1 MDRVNRSPE
10 RQFDGSELDW
20 LIEQYLAESKSRVSK
35 NTLRDYTYLLDYFAR
50 WWHTV
55 GYSQGFVFKRTDFQE
70 YVRWLEVQPSH
81 QGGNIG
87 YGTIESALRRL
98 RQVFRWGYKE
108 GFLSRDYGTW
118 IPKPK
123 GKPLPKG
130 APDPSCLQQ
139 LFDGANQTD
148 KPIRN
153 KAILAVLIG
162 TAVRRA
168 ECVSID
174 IEDVRFLASGGGQIL
189 IKKGK
194 GSKPRIVVF
203 DEIAGRFLSTHLL
216 FMAES
221 GFSSGPLFLGKS
233 KTRMLA
239 KSLNGVIDNIVKHA
253 GLTGVIRGPHDLRRM
268 FATYWSRQHRGE
280 GYTQPLSM
288 QLGHNDPKMTIHYS
302 KQTIDDVE
310 QVFVSPLEVLKKP
323 S

>member
-1 MDRVNRSPE
+1 MDSINRSPA
-10 RQFDGSELDW
+10 RQFDGRELAW
-20 LIEQYLAESKSRVSK
+20 LIEQYLEESKSRVSK
-35 NTLRDYTYLLDYFAR
+35 NTLRDYTYLLNYFAS
-50 WWHTV
+50 WWHTI
-55 GYSQGFVFKRTDFQE
+55 GYSQGFVVKRTDFQE
-70 YVRWLEVQPSH
+70 YVRWLEMQPSH
-81 QGGNIG
+81 QGGTIG

-98 RQVFRWGYKE
+98 RQVFRWAYKE
-108 GFLSRDYGTW
+108 GFLNRDYGTW

-123 GKPLPKG
+123 GKPLPKE

-139 LFDGANQTD
+139 LFEGANQTD
-148 KPIRN
+148 KPVRN
-153 KAILAVLIG
+153 KALLAVLIG

-174 IEDVRFLASGGGQIL
+174 IEDVRFVASGGGQIL

-216 FMAES
+216 LMTES

-253 GLTGVIRGPHDLRRM
+253 GLSSLIHGPHDLRRM

-288 QLGHNDPKMTIHYS
+288 QLGHNNPEMTIHYS
-302 KQTIDDVE
+302 KQTLDDVK